1 MPSEVWQV
9 VQNTRDLQQTPEHEA
24 QCRPC
29 RPQAAGCHPLPH
41 SNSREKEIHS
51 FNSREKEIHS
61 FNSRETS
68 THHCRI
74 VCTTLISFIIRS
86 IISITKL
93 AIACTTLI
101 SFIISIIS
109 ITQLTIVA
117 INIASTTI
125 IP

>member
-1 MPSEVWQV
+1 MPGTVWEV
-9 VQNTRDLQQTPEHEA
+9 VQNTRELQQTPEHEA

-29 RPQAAGCHPLPH
+29 RPQAADFHPLPY
-41 SNSREKEIHS
+41 SNSREKEFQII
-51 FNSREKEIHS
+51 NSRENRS
-61 FNSRETS
+61 
-68 THHCRI
+68 HHCRI

-93 AIACTTLI
+93 AIACTTII
-101 SFIISIIS
+101 SFIIS